1 MESFLGFILV
11 LVIVI
16 FALSNSQEVPVNFL
30 IKKIYLSLVL
40 VIIGSALIGALVV
53 LLTSGATFFQQRKE
67 IKQLKESI
75 QSYEANNE
83 QKLAEEKAAF
93 QREQENEMAV
103 LKANYE
109 SLLKEKDDALAAMQ
123 SSQSERRK
131 LIRLIIT
138 IKRKTLVRKKLRSS
152 SLSCLFLFC
161 YTNTVGK

>member
-1 MESFLGFILV
+1 MKKQWKVFLGFILV

-40 VIIGSALIGALVV
+40 VIIGSALIGDLVV

-75 QSYEANNE
+75 QSYEANNG
-83 QKLAEEKAAF
+83 QKLAEEKTAF

-123 SSQSERRK
+123 SSQSE
-131 LIRLIIT
+131 
-138 IKRKTLVRKKLRSS
+138 KKETHPID
-152 SLSCLFLFC
+152 
-161 YTNTVGK
+161 YYD

>member
-1 MESFLGFILV
+1 MKKQWKVFLGFILV

-16 FALSNSQEVPVNFL
+16 FSLSNSQEVPVNFL

-123 SSQSERRK
+123 SSQSE
-131 LIRLIIT
+131 
-138 IKRKTLVRKKLRSS
+138 KKETHPID
-152 SLSCLFLFC
+152 
-161 YTNTVGK
+161 YYD

>member
-1 MESFLGFILV
+1 M
-11 LVIVI
+11 
-16 FALSNSQEVPVNFL
+16 
-30 IKKIYLSLVL
+30 
-40 VIIGSALIGALVV
+40 IGALVV

-123 SSQSERRK
+123 SSQSE
-131 LIRLIIT
+131 
-138 IKRKTLVRKKLRSS
+138 KKETHPID
-152 SLSCLFLFC
+152 
-161 YTNTVGK
+161 YYD

>member
-1 MESFLGFILV
+1 MKKQWKVFLGFILV

-75 QSYEANNE
+75 QSYEANNG
-83 QKLAEEKAAF
+83 QKLAEEKATF

-123 SSQSERRK
+123 SSQSE
-131 LIRLIIT
+131 
-138 IKRKTLVRKKLRSS
+138 KKETHPID
-152 SLSCLFLFC
+152 
-161 YTNTVGK
+161 YYD

>member
-1 MESFLGFILV
+1 MKKQWKVFLGFILV

-53 LLTSGATFFQQRKE
+53 LLTSGPTFFQQRKE

-83 QKLAEEKAAF
+83 QKLAEEKASF

-123 SSQSERRK
+123 SSQSE
-131 LIRLIIT
+131 
-138 IKRKTLVRKKLRSS
+138 KKETHPID
-152 SLSCLFLFC
+152 
-161 YTNTVGK
+161 YYD

>member
-1 MESFLGFILV
+1 MKKQWKVFLGFILV

-75 QSYEANNE
+75 QSYEVNNE
-83 QKLAEEKAAF
+83 QKLAEEKASF

-123 SSQSERRK
+123 SSQSE
-131 LIRLIIT
+131 
-138 IKRKTLVRKKLRSS
+138 KKETHPID
-152 SLSCLFLFC
+152 
-161 YTNTVGK
+161 YYD

>member
-1 MESFLGFILV
+1 MKKQWKVFLGFILV

-53 LLTSGATFFQQRKE
+53 LLTSGATFFRQRKE

-75 QSYEANNE
+75 QSYEANNG

-123 SSQSERRK
+123 SSQSE
-131 LIRLIIT
+131 
-138 IKRKTLVRKKLRSS
+138 KKETHPID
-152 SLSCLFLFC
+152 
-161 YTNTVGK
+161 YYD

>member
-123 SSQSERRK
+123 SSQSE
-131 LIRLIIT
+131 
-138 IKRKTLVRKKLRSS
+138 KKETHPID
-152 SLSCLFLFC
+152 
-161 YTNTVGK
+161 YYD

>member
-1 MESFLGFILV
+1 MKKQCKVFLGFILV

-109 SLLKEKDDALAAMQ
+109 SLLKEKDDALAAMR
-123 SSQSERRK
+123 SSQSE
-131 LIRLIIT
+131 
-138 IKRKTLVRKKLRSS
+138 KKETHPID
-152 SLSCLFLFC
+152 
-161 YTNTVGK
+161 YYD

>member
-1 MESFLGFILV
+1 MKKQWKVFLGFILV

-75 QSYEANNE
+75 QSYEANNG

-123 SSQSERRK
+123 SSQS
-131 LIRLIIT
+131 
-138 IKRKTLVRKKLRSS
+138 KKKETHPID
-152 SLSCLFLFC
+152 
-161 YTNTVGK
+161 YYD

>member
-1 MESFLGFILV
+1 MKKQWKVFLGFILV

-83 QKLAEEKAAF
+83 QKLAEEKASF

-109 SLLKEKDDALAAMQ
+109 ILLKEKDDALAAMQ
-123 SSQSERRK
+123 SSQSE
-131 LIRLIIT
+131 
-138 IKRKTLVRKKLRSS
+138 KKETHPID
-152 SLSCLFLFC
+152 
-161 YTNTVGK
+161 YYD

>member
-1 MESFLGFILV
+1 MKKQWKVFLGFILV

-75 QSYEANNE
+75 QSYEANNG

-109 SLLKEKDDALAAMQ
+109 SLLKEKDDALVAMQ
-123 SSQSERRK
+123 SSQSE
-131 LIRLIIT
+131 
-138 IKRKTLVRKKLRSS
+138 KKETHPVD
-152 SLSCLFLFC
+152 
-161 YTNTVGK
+161 YYD

>member
-1 MESFLGFILV
+1 MKKQWKVFLGFILV

-53 LLTSGATFFQQRKE
+53 LLTSGATFFQHRKE

-83 QKLAEEKAAF
+83 QKLAEEKASF

-123 SSQSERRK
+123 SSQSE
-131 LIRLIIT
+131 
-138 IKRKTLVRKKLRSS
+138 KKETHPID
-152 SLSCLFLFC
+152 
-161 YTNTVGK
+161 YYD

>member
-1 MESFLGFILV
+1 MKKQWKVFLGFILV

-75 QSYEANNE
+75 QSYEANNG

-109 SLLKEKDDALAAMQ
+109 SLLKEKDDL
-123 SSQSERRK
+123 SDK
-131 LIRLIIT
+131 
-138 IKRKTLVRKKLRSS
+138 KTKV
-152 SLSCLFLFC
+152 LFSFFSFSYLL
-161 YTNTVGK
+161 Y

>member
-1 MESFLGFILV
+1 MKKQWKVFLGFILV

-93 QREQENEMAV
+93 QREQEIEMAV

-123 SSQSERRK
+123 SSQSE
-131 LIRLIIT
+131 
-138 IKRKTLVRKKLRSS
+138 KKETHPID
-152 SLSCLFLFC
+152 
-161 YTNTVGK
+161 YYD

>member
-1 MESFLGFILV
+1 MKKQWKVFLGFILV

-16 FALSNSQEVPVNFL
+16 YALSNSQEVPVNFL

-123 SSQSERRK
+123 SSQSE
-131 LIRLIIT
+131 
-138 IKRKTLVRKKLRSS
+138 KKETHPID
-152 SLSCLFLFC
+152 
-161 YTNTVGK
+161 YYD

>member
-1 MESFLGFILV
+1 M
-11 LVIVI
+11 IVI

-123 SSQSERRK
+123 SSQSE
-131 LIRLIIT
+131 
-138 IKRKTLVRKKLRSS
+138 KKETHPID
-152 SLSCLFLFC
+152 
-161 YTNTVGK
+161 YYD

>member
-1 MESFLGFILV
+1 MKKQWKVFLGFILV

-40 VIIGSALIGALVV
+40 VIIGSALKGALVV

-123 SSQSERRK
+123 SSQSE
-131 LIRLIIT
+131 
-138 IKRKTLVRKKLRSS
+138 KKETHPID
-152 SLSCLFLFC
+152 
-161 YTNTVGK
+161 YYD

>member
-1 MESFLGFILV
+1 MKKQWKVFLGFILV

-40 VIIGSALIGALVV
+40 VIIGSALIGVLVV

-123 SSQSERRK
+123 SLQSE
-131 LIRLIIT
+131 
-138 IKRKTLVRKKLRSS
+138 KKETHPID
-152 SLSCLFLFC
+152 
-161 YTNTVGK
+161 YYD

>member
-1 MESFLGFILV
+1 MKKQWKVFLGFILV

-75 QSYEANNE
+75 QSYESNNE

-123 SSQSERRK
+123 SSQSE
-131 LIRLIIT
+131 
-138 IKRKTLVRKKLRSS
+138 KKETHPID
-152 SLSCLFLFC
+152 
-161 YTNTVGK
+161 YYD

>member
-1 MESFLGFILV
+1 MKKQWKFFLGFILV

-123 SSQSERRK
+123 SSQSE
-131 LIRLIIT
+131 
-138 IKRKTLVRKKLRSS
+138 KKETHPID
-152 SLSCLFLFC
+152 
-161 YTNTVGK
+161 YYD

>member
-1 MESFLGFILV
+1 MKKQWKVFLGFILV

-16 FALSNSQEVPVNFL
+16 FALSNSQEVPVIFL

-123 SSQSERRK
+123 SSQSE
-131 LIRLIIT
+131 
-138 IKRKTLVRKKLRSS
+138 KKETHPID
-152 SLSCLFLFC
+152 
-161 YTNTVGK
+161 YYD